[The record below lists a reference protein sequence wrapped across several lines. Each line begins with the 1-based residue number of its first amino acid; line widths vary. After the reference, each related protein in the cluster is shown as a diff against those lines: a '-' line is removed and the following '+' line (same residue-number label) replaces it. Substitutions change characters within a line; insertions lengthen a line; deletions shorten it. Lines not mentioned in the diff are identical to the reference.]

1 MGKERQFY
9 YPAAGYPASMALQR
23 KLRDQVVVVTGAS
36 SGIGAAT
43 ALELA
48 RRGARVVLAARRKGA
63 LSAVADECRALGAEA
78 LVVPTDVTD
87 PAAVD
92 RLASRAVSH
101 FGRIDAWVN
110 NAAVATYGTL
120 TEVPPEEFRRVI
132 EVNLLGVAYGMRSA
146 LGHLRAAGGGVIVNN
161 ASVLA
166 EIAMPY
172 LTSYNAAKH
181 GVRGLSDTVR
191 QELRVNGERTISV
204 CTVLPATIDTPFFAH
219 AANHTGRALAP
230 PPPIYPAQLV
240 ARTIV
245 GMIRRPRRE
254 AYAGG
259 AARLLSLQ
267 WRLLPGAAERMMAG
281 YAEHALFRSRPAAST
296 TGNVFGQEA
305 DEARIAGGWHG
316 RARSALRTSAAF
328 GIAAGAAAVLA
339 RRHAQANR

>member
-1 MGKERQFY
+1 
-9 YPAAGYPASMALQR
+9 MALR
-23 KLRDQVVVVTGAS
+23 GVLANGRGALRDKVVVVTGAS

-48 RRGARVVLAARRKGA
+48 RVGAHVVLAARREGA
-63 LSAVADECRALGAEA
+63 LETVADECRALGGHA

-87 PAAVD
+87 PVAVD
-92 RLASRAVSH
+92 RLAERATEH
-101 FGRIDAWVN
+101 FGQIDAWVN

-120 TEVPPEEFRRVI
+120 TEVPPAEFRRVI

-146 LGHLRAAGGGVIVNN
+146 LTHLRRTGGGVIVNN

-166 EIAMPY
+166 EVAMPY

-191 QELRVNGERTISV
+191 QELRLAGDAGISV
-204 CTVLPATIDTPFFAH
+204 CTVLPASIDTPFFAH
-219 AANHTGRALAP
+219 AANHTGRVPAP

-245 GMIRRPRRE
+245 GVIRRPRRE

-259 AARLLSLQ
+259 AARLLGLQ
-267 WRLLPGAAERMMAG
+267 WRLLPGATEWALSRYAARAEFRDRA
-281 YAEHALFRSRPAAST
+281 AELT
-296 TGNVFGQEA
+296 TGNLFRASA
-305 DEARIAGGWHG
+305 DGAGIGGGWHG

-328 GIAAGAAAVLA
+328 GLAAGAVAVLA
-339 RRHAQANR
+339 RRHAQAHG

>member
-1 MGKERQFY
+1 
-9 YPAAGYPASMALQR
+9 MAVRGIRNGRRRL
-23 KLRDQVVVVTGAS
+23 KDKVVVVTGAS

-48 RRGARVVLAARRKGA
+48 RSGARVVLAARREDA
-63 LSAVADECRALGAEA
+63 LAVVARECRELGGDA

-92 RLASRAVSH
+92 RLADRAAER
-101 FGRIDAWVN
+101 FGRVDAWVN

-120 TEVPPEEFRRVI
+120 TEIPPEEFRRVI
-132 EVNLLGVAYGMRSA
+132 EVDLLGTAWGMRSA
-146 LGHLRAAGGGVIVNN
+146 LRHLRRTGGGVIVNN

-166 EIAMPY
+166 EVAMPY

-181 GVRGLSDTVR
+181 GVRGLSDTLR
-191 QELRVNGERTISV
+191 QELRVRGEKEIAV
-204 CTVLPATIDTPFFAH
+204 CTVLPAGIDTPFFSH
-219 AANHTGRALAP
+219 AANHTGRVLAP

-245 GMIRRPRRE
+245 GVISRPRRE

-267 WRLLPGAAERMMAG
+267 WRLLPGVAERVLG
-281 YAEHALFRSRPAAST
+281 RYGEYALFRSRPAGPTA
-296 TGNVFGQEA
+296 GNVFGTSP
-305 DEARIAGGWHG
+305 DEARIGGGWHG

-328 GIAAGAAAVLA
+328 GLAAGAAAVLA
-339 RRHAQANR
+339 RRAQASR

>member
-1 MGKERQFY
+1 
-9 YPAAGYPASMALQR
+9 MALHR
-23 KLRDQVVVVTGAS
+23 NLRDRVVVVTGAS

-48 RRGARVVLAARRKGA
+48 RRGARVVLAARREDA
-63 LSAVADECRALGAEA
+63 LDAVANECRLLGAEA

-92 RLASRAVSH
+92 RLASRATSH

-110 NAAVATYGTL
+110 NAAVATYGSL

-146 LGHLRAAGGGVIVNN
+146 LPHLRAAGGGVIVNN

-166 EIAMPY
+166 EVAMPY

-191 QELRVNGERTISV
+191 QELRLNGERIAV

-230 PPPIYPAQLV
+230 PPPIYPAETA

-259 AARLLSLQ
+259 AARLLGLQ
-267 WRLLPGAAERMMAG
+267 WRLLPGVAEWMLAQ
-281 YAEHALFRSRPAAST
+281 YARYAQFRPDPAAST
-296 TGNVFGQEA
+296 TGNVFGESLDDA
-305 DEARIAGGWHG
+305 SIAGGWHG
-316 RARSALRTSAAF
+316 RARSALRTSAVF
-328 GIAAGAAAVLA
+328 GIAAGAAALLA
-339 RRHAQANR
+339 RRRAQANG

>member
-1 MGKERQFY
+1 
-9 YPAAGYPASMALQR
+9 MALLGR
-23 KLRDQVVVVTGAS
+23 VRTDLRGRVVVVTGAS

-48 RRGARVVLAARRKGA
+48 RAGANVVLAARRKDA
-63 LSAVADECRALGAEA
+63 LSTVADECRALGAHA

-87 PAAVD
+87 PVAVD
-92 RLASRAVSH
+92 RLADRAADH
-101 FGRIDAWVN
+101 FGQIDAWVN

-120 TEVPPEEFRRVI
+120 TEVPPEEFRRVV

-146 LGHLRAAGGGVIVNN
+146 LTHLRRTGGGVIVNN

-166 EIAMPY
+166 EVAMPY

-191 QELRVNGERTISV
+191 QELRLSGERTISV
-204 CTVLPATIDTPFFAH
+204 CTVLPSGIDTPFFAH
-219 AANHTGRALAP
+219 AANHTGRMLAP

-245 GMIRRPRRE
+245 GVIRRPRRE

-267 WRLLPGAAERMMAG
+267 WRLLPGLAERFLGRFGAH
-281 YAEHALFRSRPAAST
+281 AEFRAHPAPST
-296 TGNVFGQEA
+296 AGNVFAAEEDDASIG
-305 DEARIAGGWHG
+305 GGWHG
-316 RARSALRTSAAF
+316 RARSALRTSVVF
-328 GIAAGAAAVLA
+328 GLAAGAAAVLA
-339 RRHAQANR
+339 RRQTEARR

>member
-1 MGKERQFY
+1 
-9 YPAAGYPASMALQR
+9 MALHG
-23 KLRDQVVVVTGAS
+23 KLRRDLRDRVVVVTGAS

-48 RRGARVVLAARRKGA
+48 RAGAHVVLAARRADA
-63 LSAVADECRALGAEA
+63 LDTVADQCRAIGAQA
-78 LVVPTDVTD
+78 LTVPTDVTD

-92 RLASRAVSH
+92 QLADRAADH

-120 TEVPPEEFRRVI
+120 SEVPPEEFRRVI

-146 LGHLRAAGGGVIVNN
+146 LAHFRLTGGGVIVNN

-166 EIAMPY
+166 EVAMPY

-191 QELRVNGERTISV
+191 QELRLSGEQTISV
-204 CTVLPATIDTPFFAH
+204 CTILPATIDTPFFAH
-219 AANHTGRALAP
+219 AANHTGRVLTP

-245 GMIRRPRRE
+245 GVIRRPRRE
-254 AYAGG
+254 TYAGG
-259 AARLLSLQ
+259 AARLLGMQ
-267 WRLLPGAAERMMAG
+267 WRLLPGVAERVLG
-281 YAEHALFRSRPAAST
+281 RYAARAQFKPRPAEVT
-296 TGNVFGQEA
+296 TGNVFHEGT
-305 DEARIAGGWHG
+305 DHARIAGGWHG

-328 GIAAGAAAVLA
+328 GMAAGAAAVLA
-339 RRHAQANR
+339 RRQSRAHR